1 MDNIGWRSTP
11 LRYLICTLVLECLLM
26 SGQSIADVVESI
38 LGALYVSD
46 GFDIKGA
53 QAMYDTI
60 LRPFY
65 DKHIS
70 LKTLSHHPT
79 KILFELFQSR
89 GCQEF
94 EITKTVIGSE
104 EKLVRCEGVHLQY
117 PPIQRSK
124 ANSL

>member
-1 MDNIGWRSTP
+1 
-11 LRYLICTLVLECLLM
+11 
-26 SGQSIADVVESI
+26 VVESV

-46 GFDIKGA
+46 GFKLDGA
-53 QAMYDTI
+53 QAMYDAL

-65 DKHIS
+65 DQHIS

-94 EITKTVIGSE
+94 EITKQMDDE
-104 EKLVRCEGVHLQY
+104 EHGLYRCEGV
-117 PPIQRSK
+117 
-124 ANSL
+124 